1 MILIILLIFF
11 MYSLKTNYS
20 LIEKIDYLFNY
31 NISEDYE
38 YLWKEIRESY
48 PYYNLFEDI
57 TKKNLESIYIEYK
70 EKLNE
75 CKSFYDFYLLLSNL
89 STEFEYIGHFTLID
103 TSFYNELLSYEL
115 YKTKELM
122 EESPN
127 ETYLK
132 KLYNMRKKIFKKSSY
147 IYSYIS
153 NLEENNNK
161 TVNNKESLP
170 KLTIIDEGETACIQI
185 DSFIIS
191 SDYENIFKQYYKK
204 IKNYKNI
211 IFDIRNNSGG
221 STSYYEKYI
230 IDYLLN
236 NQIKYDETYLLNNT
250 NTNTKFM
257 SESVKK
263 TIKPITHI
271 PIKNLDEKLINS
283 FDSFNIIENVYY
295 PNEEKNIG
303 FNGKIYL
310 LVSNSVYS
318 ASEALTYL
326 CKETGFATIIGTNT
340 GGDGIQDG
348 NGGPIKIVLPNSK
361 LIFQFTA
368 SIGINSDGTINEIEG
383 TKPDVYLKNGED
395 ALTKCLD
402 IIYNDK

>member
-1 MILIILLIFF
+1 M
-11 MYSLKTNYS
+11 
-20 LIEKIDYLFNY
+20 
-31 NISEDYE
+31 
-38 YLWKEIRESY
+38 
-48 PYYNLFEDI
+48 
-57 TKKNLESIYIEYK
+57 
-70 EKLNE
+70 
-75 CKSFYDFYLLLSNL
+75 LSNL

>member
-185 DSFIIS
+185 VSFIIS
-191 SDYENIFKQYYKK
+191 TDYENIFKQY
-204 IKNYKNI
+204 
-211 IFDIRNNSGG
+211 
-221 STSYYEKYI
+221 
-230 IDYLLN
+230 
-236 NQIKYDETYLLNNT
+236 
-250 NTNTKFM
+250 
-257 SESVKK
+257 
-263 TIKPITHI
+263 
-271 PIKNLDEKLINS
+271 
-283 FDSFNIIENVYY
+283 
-295 PNEEKNIG
+295 
-303 FNGKIYL
+303 
-310 LVSNSVYS
+310 
-318 ASEALTYL
+318 
-326 CKETGFATIIGTNT
+326 
-340 GGDGIQDG
+340 
-348 NGGPIKIVLPNSK
+348 
-361 LIFQFTA
+361 
-368 SIGINSDGTINEIEG
+368 
-383 TKPDVYLKNGED
+383 
-395 ALTKCLD
+395 
-402 IIYNDK
+402 

>member
-1 MILIILLIFF
+1 
-11 MYSLKTNYS
+11 
-20 LIEKIDYLFNY
+20 
-31 NISEDYE
+31 
-38 YLWKEIRESY
+38 
-48 PYYNLFEDI
+48 
-57 TKKNLESIYIEYK
+57 
-70 EKLNE
+70 
-75 CKSFYDFYLLLSNL
+75 
-89 STEFEYIGHFTLID
+89 
-103 TSFYNELLSYEL
+103 
-115 YKTKELM
+115 
-122 EESPN
+122 
-127 ETYLK
+127 
-132 KLYNMRKKIFKKSSY
+132 
-147 IYSYIS
+147 
-153 NLEENNNK
+153 
-161 TVNNKESLP
+161 
-170 KLTIIDEGETACIQI
+170 
-185 DSFIIS
+185 
-191 SDYENIFKQYYKK
+191 
-204 IKNYKNI
+204 
-211 IFDIRNNSGG
+211 
-221 STSYYEKYI
+221 
-230 IDYLLN
+230 
-236 NQIKYDETYLLNNT
+236 
-250 NTNTKFM
+250 M

>member
-271 PIKNLDEKLINS
+271 PIKILDEKLINS